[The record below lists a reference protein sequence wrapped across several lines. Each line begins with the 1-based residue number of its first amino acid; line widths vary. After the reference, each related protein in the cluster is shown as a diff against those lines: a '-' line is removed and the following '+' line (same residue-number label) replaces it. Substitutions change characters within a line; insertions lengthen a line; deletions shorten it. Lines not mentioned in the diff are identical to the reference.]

1 MSSET
6 ENPQIEWNMPD
17 NIVNQYF
24 SIPKTKGYMTDEEYF
39 SEIRFDNDTDYL
51 YHLIEQNTLPD
62 VLAPKEWQP
71 GDSKYSQLSEIYL
84 TYGALI
90 GTLKAKAEG
99 FLPISLFTGSPS
111 IGKTTV
117 ALWFT
122 HWLAKKFR
130 KPFDADRC
138 FLIGRNEFLLA
149 EEVEVRFEPNDIIFI
164 DEIQHMFNRYRAVST
179 QNIEFIRFLDSCRK
193 YGIGAIIAT
202 TPRFGSSDPNF
213 RSELVQLWFHVNK
226 KDKIKKKSRCFLNIN
241 TETADGRE
249 LDYEKFGNLW
259 LRWIQVEIYKKS
271 VEEAEKEIYKGGS
284 MGREG
289 VIEKKEKLRKS
300 LEAKAR
306 MIQIS
311 DIILDSSSSLDEK
324 IEGLVS
330 LNVSQKETWRMVK
343 TQGYDIKFPYIQQVA
358 TDLSVKEM
366 KQFKTKNK
374 KTTSTSTQK

>member
-6 ENPQIEWNMPD
+6 KQSDLEWNMPD

-24 SIPKTKGYMTDEEYF
+24 SQPKTKGYMTDEEYF
-39 SEIRFDNDTDYL
+39 SEIRFDNDTDFL
-51 YHLIEQNTLPD
+51 YHLIEKNILPD
-62 VLAPKEWQP
+62 ILAPKEWQMS
-71 GDSKYSQLSEIYL
+71 DSKYSQLSQIYL

-117 ALWFT
+117 ALWFA
-122 HWLAKKFR
+122 HWLAGKFGQ
-130 KPFDADRC
+130 PFNPDRC

-164 DEIQHMFNRYRAVST
+164 DEIQHMFNRYRTVST

-193 YGIGAIIAT
+193 YGIGAVIAT

-213 RSELVQLWFHVNK
+213 RSELVQLWFHVNM
-226 KDKIKKKSRCFLNIN
+226 KDPVKKKSRCFLNIN

-259 LRWIQVEIYKKS
+259 LKWTKLDIYERSVDEAQKK
-271 VEEAEKEIYKGGS
+271 IYKGGS
-284 MGREG
+284 MERDD
-289 VIEKKEKLRKS
+289 VREKKVQLKKALEEKRQ
-300 LEAKAR
+300 

-311 DIILDSSSSLDEK
+311 DIILDNSLSLDEK
-324 IEGLVS
+324 IEGLIT
-330 LNVSQKETWRMVK
+330 LKVSQKETWRMIVA
-343 TQGYDIKFPYIQQVA
+343 QGIDIKYPYIQQVV
-358 TDLSVKEM
+358 SSMKVKEM
-366 KQFKTKNK
+366 KEFKTKNNT
-374 KTTSTSTQK
+374 TTSTKIQK